1 MGGMLQEMRKRAG
14 KGLKM
19 SDSFL
24 RRFRETNVAR
34 ATEDFCDYDAPAA
47 NLFFAVGMAGE
58 AGELL
63 NLIKKLERRAHGG
76 PDVGNSVKVE
86 DISKE
91 KLEEEFGGMLTY
103 MDLLASHYN
112 IDLQEAITKTFN
124 NVSAK
129 INSQH
134 RL

>member
-1 MGGMLQEMRKRAG
+1 
-14 KGLKM
+14 M

-24 RRFRETNVAR
+24 RRFRLTNVSRAR
-34 ATEDFCDYDAPAA
+34 DDFRDYNAPAA

-76 PDVGNSVKVE
+76 PDIGNTTKVE
-86 DISKE
+86 DITKE

-103 MDLLASHYN
+103 LDLLASHYD
-112 IDLQEAITKTFN
+112 IDLEEAITKTFN
-124 NVSAK
+124 TVSAK
-129 INSQH
+129 VNSRH

>member
-1 MGGMLQEMRKRAG
+1 
-14 KGLKM
+14 M
-19 SDSFL
+19 SEDFL
-24 RRFRETNVAR
+24 RRFRRTNVAR
-34 ATEDFCDYDAPAA
+34 ATEDFHDYNAPAA

-76 PDVGNSVKVE
+76 PDIGNSIKVE
-86 DISKE
+86 QIGKE

-103 MDLLASHYN
+103 LDLLASHYD
-112 IDLQEAITKTFN
+112 IDLEEAITKTFN
-124 NVSAK
+124 TVSSK
-129 INSQH
+129 VNSKH

>member
-1 MGGMLQEMRKRAG
+1 MIN
-14 KGLKM
+14 
-19 SDSFL
+19 DSFL
-24 RRFRETNVAR
+24 QRFRRTNVAR
-34 ATEDFCDYDAPAA
+34 ASEDFRDYNAPAA

-76 PDVGNSVKVE
+76 PDIGNSIRVE
-86 DISKE
+86 EISKE

-103 MDLLASHYN
+103 MDLLASHYD
-112 IDLQEAITKTFN
+112 IDLEQAITKTFN
-124 NVSAK
+124 TVSTK
-129 INSQH
+129 VNSRH